1 MTQET
6 NIIESL
12 EKVKSRIRLA
22 AKRSGRDDN
31 EIDLVAV
38 TKQKSAAVV
47 KALVDIGVRKIGES
61 YLQEANFK
69 MGLLTDPEIEW
80 HMIGNI
86 QRGKEKHIASLFHIV
101 HSVGS
106 KRTAHELN
114 EAAASLDKVLPVFIE
129 LNVSGESTKYGW
141 QIKDDGHFEEFLLE
155 IEEIVDYSYLNI
167 IGLMTMAPYAKDP
180 EMSRP
185 FFRRLRAVRDFL
197 IKELPGSQITGLS
210 MGMSGDFEV
219 AIEEGA
225 TILRIGSALVGQR

>member
-1 MTQET
+1 M
-6 NIIESL
+6 
-12 EKVKSRIRLA
+12 A
-22 AKRSGRDDN
+22 AKRSGRDDT

-47 KALVDIGVRKIGES
+47 KALVDNGVHKIGES
-61 YLQEANFK
+61 YVQEANFK
-69 MGLLTDPEIEW
+69 MDLLPDPDIEW

-86 QRGKEKHIASLFHIV
+86 QRGKEKLIASLFQIV

-106 KRTAHELN
+106 KRTARELN
-114 EAAASLDKVLPVFIE
+114 LAAASLDKVLPIYIE

-141 QIKDDGHFEEFLLE
+141 QMKDDEKLAGLLSE
-155 IEEIVDYSYLNI
+155 LEEIADYSHLNL
-167 IGLMTMAPYAKDP
+167 IGLMTMAPYSTDP

-185 FFRRLRAVRDFL
+185 FFRRMRAVRDFL
-197 IKELPGSQITGLS
+197 KKSLPGSQITELS

-225 TILRIGSALVGQR
+225 TILRIGSALVGHR